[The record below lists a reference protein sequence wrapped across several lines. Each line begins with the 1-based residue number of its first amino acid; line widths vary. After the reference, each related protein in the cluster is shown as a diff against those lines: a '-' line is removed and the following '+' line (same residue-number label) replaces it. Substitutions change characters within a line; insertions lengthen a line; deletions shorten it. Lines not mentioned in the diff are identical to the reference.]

1 MRITVLGCGTS
12 GGVPRIGN
20 HWGACDPANP
30 KNRRRRVSIA
40 VEQGA
45 TRLIVDTHDAKAFAP
60 IAAMTVGELRDHLL
74 AHETDSAVLQLL
86 ARGITPE
93 IAAAVS
99 KLMRNQDLVLAARK
113 CRVVTAFR
121 NTIGLPGTM
130 SVRLQPN
137 HPTEDVEGIMASIA
151 DGLMYGAGDAVIGIN
166 PASDSTSRVREL
178 VSMLDE
184 LIARLFRSLL

>member
-1 MRITVLGCGTS
+1 M
-12 GGVPRIGN
+12 PR
-20 HWGACDPANP
+20 
-30 KNRRRRVSIA
+30 
-40 VEQGA
+40 
-45 TRLIVDTHDAKAFAP
+45 LAP
-60 IAAMTVGELRDHLL
+60 
-74 AHETDSAVLQLL
+74 
-86 ARGITPE
+86 GITPE

-137 HPTEDVEGIMASIA
+137 HPTDDVEGIMASIA

-166 PASDSTSRVREL
+166 PASDSHGARAQPAGDAGRPDL
-178 VSMLDE
+178 AVSNSDPKLRADPCDD
-184 LIARLFRSLL
+184 RDRR